1 MPEIKLGKRIRDVR
15 ENAGYNQKEFGS
27 LLGIPQSTLSAY
39 ENDRMLPTVSTLINI
54 AVKCDVSLDWLCG
67 IENKEREKV
76 VSNDLAEVL
85 SELTEVFANLTK
97 ANTEAE
103 RFIEE
108 LLTRVKGQS

>member
-1 MPEIKLGKRIRDVR
+1 MSEIKFGKRIRDVR

-27 LLGIPQSTLSAY
+27 LLGIPQSTLSSY
-39 ENDRMLPTVSTLINI
+39 ENDRMLPTVTTLINI
-54 AVKCDVSLDWLCG
+54 AIKCDVSLDWLCG
-67 IENKEREKV
+67 IKEGREKS
-76 VSNDLAEVL
+76 VSSNLAEVL
-85 SELTEVFANLTK
+85 LELTEVFANLTK